1 MSFFDLNVTA
11 DRYHNGGKANRLKPY
26 RNGAILIMGVKQILE
41 DGLKRE
47 YEIGLTAA
55 EISTKIDERIA
66 TLATQVKMPGF
77 RPGKVPVSI
86 VKTRYGKQVLGE
98 VIQAA
103 IDEAANAIIT
113 EKKLR
118 LATNPSL
125 NITEYEEGGDL
136 KAVMAIEIMPEI
148 EEVDLK
154 GIAVEKWSVAISDK
168 EVEQAL
174 EQLANE
180 NRPTKPIAKPRA
192 VKSGDTVVIDFIGR
206 IDGEAFEGGSA
217 EGHQLKI
224 GSNSFIPGFED
235 GLIGAKPDTTI
246 DVKVPFPAEYPAAHL
261 AGKDSVFEVKITE
274 IREDDDVK
282 MDDEFAKTFGM
293 DDLAALKTAIQ
304 GQMQQQHAAATRN
317 QTKTSV
323 LDALDAVY
331 GAVEVPET
339 LYKQEYDQICHQ
351 FYPHAH
357 SHDHDHDHGD
367 HEGHD
372 HAADEGMTDEE
383 KEEASMIAHRRVRL
397 GMVLTDIGQKNNMQV
412 TDEER
417 NRAIYAEAQKYPGQ
431 QKEVLEYF
439 SKNPQAAQQLSG
451 PIFEEKVID
460 YILELAKVTE
470 KTVSVEELYAEDEF
484 EALKKKSRNAASKSG
499 GAKKAPAKKP
509 VAKKPAA
516 KKTEAKKDSTKKA
529 EAKKPAAKKTASKKK
544 DS

>member
-1 MSFFDLNVTA
+1 
-11 DRYHNGGKANRLKPY
+11 
-26 RNGAILIMGVKQILE
+26 MGVKQIRE

-47 YEIGLTAA
+47 FEIGLTAA
-55 EISTKIDERIA
+55 EISKKIDERIA
-66 TLATQVKMPGF
+66 TLAIQVKMPGF

-103 IDEAANAIIT
+103 IDEAANSIIN

-148 EEVDLK
+148 EDVDLK

-180 NRPTKPIAKPRA
+180 NRPTKPISKPRA
-192 VKSGDTVVIDFIGR
+192 VKSGDTVVINFIGR

-217 EGHQLKI
+217 DGHQLKI
-224 GSNSFIPGFED
+224 GSNSFIPGFEE
-235 GLIGAKPDTTI
+235 GLIGAKSDTTI
-246 DVKVPFPAEYPAAHL
+246 DVKVPFPADYPTAHL
-261 AGKDSVFEVKITE
+261 AGKDSIFEVKIVE

-282 MDDEFAKTFGM
+282 IDDEFAKTFGM
-293 DDLAALKTAIQ
+293 DDLAALKTALQ
-304 GQMQQQHAAATRN
+304 QQMQQQHAAATRN

-323 LDALDAVY
+323 LDALDKVF
-331 GAVEVPET
+331 GEVEVPET
-339 LYKQEYDQICHQ
+339 LFKQEYDQICHQ

-357 SHDHDHDHGD
+357 SHDHNHDHDNGD
-367 HEGHD
+367 QEGHN
-372 HAADEGMTDEE
+372 HAADEGMTDAE

-460 YILELAKVTE
+460 YILELAKVTD
-470 KTVSVEELYAEDEF
+470 KSVSVEELYAEDEF
-484 EALKKKSRNAASKSG
+484 ETLKKKSRETASKSG
-499 GAKKAPAKKP
+499 GAKKSAAKKAPAKKAEAKKASEKKDE
-509 VAKKPAA
+509 AKKPA
-516 KKTEAKKDSTKKA
+516 
-529 EAKKPAAKKTASKKK
+529 AKKPAAKKTASKKK

>member
-1 MSFFDLNVTA
+1 
-11 DRYHNGGKANRLKPY
+11 
-26 RNGAILIMGVKQILE
+26 MGVKQILE

-47 YEIGLTAA
+47 FEIGLTAD
-55 EISTKIDERIA
+55 EISKKIDDRIA

-103 IDEAANAIIT
+103 IDEAANSIIT
-113 EKKLR
+113 ENNLR
-118 LATNPSL
+118 LATNPAL

-154 GIAVEKWSVAISDK
+154 GLAVEKWSVAISDK
-168 EVEQAL
+168 EVDQAL

-192 VKSGDTVVIDFIGR
+192 VKDGDTVVIDFIGR

-224 GSNSFIPGFED
+224 GSNSFIPGFEE
-235 GLIGAKPDTTI
+235 GLIGAKPDTSL
-246 DVKVPFPAEYPAAHL
+246 DVKVPFPADYPAAHL

-282 MDDEFAKTFGM
+282 IDDEFAKNFGM
-293 DDLAALKTAIQ
+293 DDLAALKTALMQ
-304 GQMQQQHAAATRN
+304 QMQQQHSAATRN

-323 LDALDAVY
+323 LDALDGVY

-357 SHDHDHDHGD
+357 SHDDDDHDHGD

-397 GMVLTDIGQKNNMQV
+397 GMVLTDIGQRNNMQV

-451 PIFEEKVID
+451 PIFEEKVVD
-460 YILELAKVTE
+460 YILELSTVTE
-470 KTVSVEELYAEDEF
+470 KTVSVEELYAENEF
-484 EALKKKSRNAASKSG
+484 EALKKKSRAAASKSG
-499 GAKKAPAKKP
+499 GAKKAPAKK
-509 VAKKPAA
+509 AEA
-516 KKTEAKKDSTKKA
+516 KKTPAKKA
-529 EAKKPAAKKTASKKK
+529 EAKPEAKDAKKPAAKKTASKTPAAKKPTAKKPDSKKK